1 MKCLICSHEGNE
13 IFSGKILN
21 KYEVCYYQCPK
32 CGLIYTE
39 KPYWIE
45 EAYDSSITI
54 YDTGIMSR
62 NISGSIATHTILK
75 ILFNNKSITGLDWGG
90 GYGIFVRLMRDLG
103 YRFEW
108 FDKYSEN
115 LVSRGFEAD
124 MKADKT
130 YDIMTAFE
138 VFEHLPD
145 PLQELGNMLSKS
157 DTLLFSTLLYDDE
170 YSYPK
175 LDEWWYYVP
184 EEGQHI
190 VFYSKVTLKRIA
202 QKFDIHYYPINDS
215 LHIFSKK
222 EIDIKHI
229 RHMVNTRPGSVMSL
243 LRWEWARNRSGSAM
257 KDMETLLKKQNKFG
271 NVKK

>member
-1 MKCLICSHEGNE
+1 MQCLICSGEGKE
-13 IFSGKILN
+13 IFKGKILN
-21 KYEVCYYQCPK
+21 KHEVCYYQCPV

-39 KPYWIE
+39 KPYWID

-62 NISGSIATHTILK
+62 NITFSMATYAILK
-75 ILFNNKSITGLDWGG
+75 ILFENKSIRGFDWGG

-103 YRFEW
+103 YDFEW

-124 MKADKT
+124 MKVDKK

-138 VFEHLPD
+138 VFEHLTD
-145 PLQELGNMLSKS
+145 PLQEIESMLKKS
-157 DTLLFSTLLYDDE
+157 DIILFSILLYDE
-170 YSYPK
+170 GYSYPK
-175 LDEWWYYVP
+175 LDAWWYYVP

-190 VFYSKVTLKRIA
+190 VFYSKVTLKEIA
-202 QKFDIHYYPINDS
+202 KKFQVNYYAINNS

-222 EIDIKHI
+222 KINIANIKFK
-229 RHMVNTRPGSVMSL
+229 VNTRWGTMATL
-243 LRWEWARNRSGSAM
+243 FKWEMERNRNGAM
-257 KDMETLLKKQNKFG
+257 NDMETLLNERNKL
-271 NVKK
+271 KR